1 MRALNIREAVSLLAE
16 QTVSQTDKL
25 LLEYMEKR
33 NITLEELNGNLVMQR
48 VPCDEICATK
58 VSYWFK
64 GELIFSLTSKSFLS
78 SQFAS
83 KEEFTI
89 KKGNW

>member
-48 VPCDEICATK
+48 VPLDEILATK
-58 VSYWFK
+58 VSYCYK
-64 GELIFSLTSKSFLS
+64 GELIFSLTSKSCIT

-83 KEEFTI
+83 KEEFFI
-89 KKGNW
+89 EKGNW

>member
-25 LLEYMEKR
+25 LLEYMKKR

-48 VPCDEICATK
+48 VPCDEILATK
-58 VSYWFK
+58 VSYCYK
-64 GELIFSLTSKSFLS
+64 SELIFSLTSKSLIT
-78 SQFAS
+78 SQFVS
-83 KEEFTI
+83 KEEFFI
-89 KKGNW
+89 EKGNW

>member
-16 QTVSQTDKL
+16 QTVSQTEKL
-25 LLEYMEKR
+25 LLEYMKKR

-58 VSYWFK
+58 VNYCYK
-64 GELIFSLTSKSFLS
+64 GELIFSLTSKSILS

-83 KEEFTI
+83 KEEFFI
-89 KKGNW
+89 EKGNW

>member
-1 MRALNIREAVSLLAE
+1 MRALNIKEAVSLLAE

-25 LLEYMEKR
+25 LLEYMKKR

-48 VPCDEICATK
+48 VPCEEICATK
-58 VSYWFK
+58 VSYWYK
-64 GELIFSLTSKSFLS
+64 GELIFSLTSKSCLS

-83 KEEFTI
+83 KEEFII

>member
-48 VPCDEICATK
+48 VPCDEILASK
-58 VSYWFK
+58 VSYGYK
-64 GELIFSLTSKSFLS
+64 GELIFSLMSKTSLT

-83 KEEFTI
+83 KEEFI
-89 KKGNW
+89 IEKGNW

>member
-48 VPCDEICATK
+48 VPCDEILATK
-58 VSYWFK
+58 VSYWYK
-64 GELIFSLTSKSFLS
+64 GELIFSLTSKSCIT

-83 KEEFTI
+83 KEEFII

>member
-1 MRALNIREAVSLLAE
+1 MRALNIREAVSLLAT

-25 LLEYMEKR
+25 LLEYMKKR

-48 VPCDEICATK
+48 VHLDEICASK
-58 VSYWFK
+58 VSYWYK
-64 GELIFSLTSKSFLS
+64 GELIFSLTSKSCIT

-89 KKGNW
+89 EKGNW

>member
-1 MRALNIREAVSLLAE
+1 MRALNIRDAVSLLAE

-25 LLEYMEKR
+25 LLEYMKKR

-48 VPCDEICATK
+48 TPCDEICASK
-58 VSYWFK
+58 VSYWYK
-64 GELIFSLTSKSFLS
+64 GELIFSLTSKSILS

-83 KEEFTI
+83 KEEFII

>member
-1 MRALNIREAVSLLAE
+1 MRALNIRDAVSLLAE

-25 LLEYMEKR
+25 LLEYMKKR

-48 VPCDEICATK
+48 VPCNEILATK
-58 VSYWFK
+58 VSYWYK
-64 GELIFSLTSKSFLS
+64 GELIFSLTSKTWLT

-83 KEEFTI
+83 KEEFI
-89 KKGNW
+89 VEKGNW

>member
-25 LLEYMEKR
+25 FLEYMKKR

-48 VPCDEICATK
+48 VPCNEICVTK
-58 VSYWFK
+58 VSYCYK
-64 GELIFSLTSKSFLS
+64 GELIFSLTSKSCIT

>member
-33 NITLEELNGNLVMQR
+33 NITLEELN
-48 VPCDEICATK
+48 
-58 VSYWFK
+58 
-64 GELIFSLTSKSFLS
+64 
-78 SQFAS
+78 
-83 KEEFTI
+83 
-89 KKGNW
+89 

>member
-1 MRALNIREAVSLLAE
+1 MRALNIREAVSLLAD

-25 LLEYMEKR
+25 LLEYMKKR

-48 VPCDEICATK
+48 VPYDEICATK
-58 VSYWFK
+58 VSYWYK
-64 GELIFSLTSKSFLS
+64 GELIFSLTSKSLIT

-83 KEEFTI
+83 KEEFFI
-89 KKGNW
+89 EKGNW

>member
-1 MRALNIREAVSLLAE
+1 MRALNIKEAVSLLAE

-25 LLEYMEKR
+25 LLEYMKKR

-48 VPCDEICATK
+48 VPCDEMLATK
-58 VSYWFK
+58 VSYWYK
-64 GELIFSLTSKSFLS
+64 GELIFSLTSKSFIS

-83 KEEFTI
+83 REEFI
-89 KKGNW
+89 IEKGNW

>member
-1 MRALNIREAVSLLAE
+1 MRALNIKEAVSLLAE

-48 VPCDEICATK
+48 VPCDEILATK
-58 VSYWFK
+58 VGYWYK
-64 GELIFSLTSKSFLS
+64 GELIFSLTSKSCIT

-83 KEEFTI
+83 KEEFFI
-89 KKGNW
+89 EKGNW

>member
-1 MRALNIREAVSLLAE
+1 MRALNIREAVSLLAT

-58 VSYWFK
+58 VSYWYK
-64 GELIFSLTSKSFLS
+64 GELIFSLTSKTCIT

-89 KKGNW
+89 EKGNW

>member
-48 VPCDEICATK
+48 VPCDEICASK
-58 VSYWFK
+58 VSYCYK
-64 GELIFSLTSKSFLS
+64 GELIFSLTSKSIIS

>member
-33 NITLEELNGNLVMQR
+33 NITLEELDENLVMQR
-48 VPCDEICATK
+48 VPCDKICASK
-58 VSYWFK
+58 VSYWYK
-64 GELIFSLTSKSFLS
+64 GELIFSLTSKSCIT

-83 KEEFTI
+83 KEEFFI
-89 KKGNW
+89 EKGNW

>member
-25 LLEYMEKR
+25 LLEYMKKR
-33 NITLEELNGNLVMQR
+33 NITLDELNGNLVMQR
-48 VPCDEICATK
+48 VPCDEILATK
-58 VSYWFK
+58 VSYWYK
-64 GELIFSLTSKSFLS
+64 GELIFSLISKSWIT

-83 KEEFTI
+83 KEEFI
-89 KKGNW
+89 VEKGSW

>member
-1 MRALNIREAVSLLAE
+1 MRALNIREAVSLLAD

-25 LLEYMEKR
+25 LLEFMEKR

-58 VSYWFK
+58 VSYWYK
-64 GELIFSLTSKSFLS
+64 GELIFSLTSKSCIT

-83 KEEFTI
+83 REEFI
-89 KKGNW
+89 IEKGNW